1 MLVLPFAAWGCGSW
15 STQRAPRASSVHTR
29 LREAVLGTAPRPS
42 RLASHLASAETGANM
57 GPSAPPARPWPP
69 RHRWAHPNMWHLLRV
84 QRAAMA
90 APWSWAQGLM
100 CAPPLQRHRSWQPS
114 CLQPNS
120 AEPCGA
126 EDHPGPSTE
135 STPGQRPSCR
145 DAAAGS
151 QIISAVGIQHPP
163 PCSGSALPPH
173 HLPLLFLAW
182 QGSGTLAA
190 L

>member
-1 MLVLPFAAWGCGSW
+1 MAAGAPKELHGHLLFTLACGKLSWEQPHVPADSLLTWPQLKQERTWVRLPLLPVPG
-15 STQRAPRASSVHTR
+15 
-29 LREAVLGTAPRPS
+29 
-42 RLASHLASAETGANM
+42 
-57 GPSAPPARPWPP
+57 PP

-126 EDHPGPSTE
+126 EDHSGPSTE